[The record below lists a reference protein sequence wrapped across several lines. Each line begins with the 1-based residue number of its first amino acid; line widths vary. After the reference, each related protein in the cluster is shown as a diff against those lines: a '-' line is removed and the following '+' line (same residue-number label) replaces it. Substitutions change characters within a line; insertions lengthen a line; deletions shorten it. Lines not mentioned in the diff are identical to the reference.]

1 MLIIIMMISYIYVL
15 MILYSLRLS
24 QHSVL
29 SWSLGREEVA
39 MSPIGNSSMI
49 FLKLSFRREVGFYV
63 LQVYIPL
70 TIIVNTS
77 FISFWLQK
85 GEGGREVTAR
95 SYLLGE
101 TETRILNRK
110 RDLFLKSCWKNHIPF

>member
-1 MLIIIMMISYIYVL
+1 
-15 MILYSLRLS
+15 
-24 QHSVL
+24 
-29 SWSLGREEVA
+29 

-77 FISFWLQK
+77 FISLWLLR
-85 GEGGREVTAR
+85 GEEGREVTAR

-101 TETRILNRK
+101 TKGKVLKHLTSPSFNAMQIAILSTYLRIIQTS
-110 RDLFLKSCWKNHIPF
+110 LFSSWLC